1 MFKPTDEQMEEWFK
15 PAWEEVN
22 LIMDELNAETKC
34 GLDYMIYMME
44 QMTESLKSTKKIM
57 DAEGI
62 EN

>member
-57 DAEGI
+57 DAEGVD
-62 EN
+62 N

>member
-57 DAEGI
+57 DAEGM